1 MAPGT
6 GLRSGGGESGSGV
19 WRSQLGSDPLGH
31 IMSSLRQFLKQIGKN
46 RRETGIR
53 GTDTR
58 EDLCLSHGTSDCWGL
73 NREIDAPHNQA
84 SAETSPPPY
93 RAECLSRACC
103 LGSPNQMPH
112 YPLSSPLLI
121 SARAPRGRPFFPE
134 PPNTGG
140 REGRRAQHHFSSWM
154 CKGRQQALPI
164 SLPTK

>member
-31 IMSSLRQFLKQIGKN
+31 IMSSLHQFLKQIGKN

-58 EDLCLSHGTSDCWGL
+58 EDLCLSHGTSDRWGL
-73 NREIDAPHNQA
+73 HRETDAPHNQA

-93 RAECLSRACC
+93 RAGCLSRACC

-112 YPLSSPLLI
+112 YAVSSPLLL
-121 SARAPRGRPFFPE
+121 SARPPVAGPSFPSHPTLE
-134 PPNTGG
+134 GG
-140 REGRRAQHHFSSWM
+140 REG
-154 CKGRQQALPI
+154 
-164 SLPTK
+164 